1 MARLRHYLAA
11 VRDIIGFIRR
21 EKCISFF
28 VLHREQQGRV
38 PSACIA
44 RLASTHS
51 SSQRVER
58 ERERRRDR
66 IAAASE
72 ETTPL
77 IICMSR
83 LVTGRVMA
91 TTGTFRSPRKN
102 TEITIDESESE
113 VSRRLRSFRFIREK
127 SSFYQFPSIHP
138 GSRRRVK
145 ERSSSSSH
153 VHQQPRGRQQP
164 FVA

>member
-83 LVTGRVMA
+83 LVTKSYGHDRNFSLAEEKHRDYDRRKRKRGFASPSDLSVKNHPFINFHPSRIKEKGKRKIVVLEPRAPAA
-91 TTGTFRSPRKN
+91 TWPPAT
-102 TEITIDESESE
+102 
-113 VSRRLRSFRFIREK
+113 LRCLN
-127 SSFYQFPSIHP
+127 
-138 GSRRRVK
+138 V
-145 ERSSSSSH
+145 
-153 VHQQPRGRQQP
+153 
-164 FVA
+164 